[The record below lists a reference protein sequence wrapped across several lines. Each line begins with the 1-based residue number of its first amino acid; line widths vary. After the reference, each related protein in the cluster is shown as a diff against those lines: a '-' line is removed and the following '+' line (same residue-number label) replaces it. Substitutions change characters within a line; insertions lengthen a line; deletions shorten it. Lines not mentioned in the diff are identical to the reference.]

1 MNLSTSPGDFLR
13 PNNCTNGIYY
23 KDTDAVKDH
32 DTYTSMFIA
41 AMSRVAKLW
50 KEPQCPAKYEWIM
63 KMWPIY
69 TKEYYSAIRNEERP
83 PFASS

>member
-32 DTYTSMFIA
+32 NTHTPMFIA
-41 AMSRVAKLW
+41 ARSIVAKVW
-50 KEPQCPAKYEWIM
+50 KETRCPSKDEWIM

-69 TKEYYSAIRNEERP
+69 TMEYYSAIRNEEHP
-83 PFASS
+83 PFAST